1 MFFFLLPDKL
11 VETNLQ
17 INEKNNTAIS
27 SAPASFLNNPAVWIP
42 GESSRT
48 LPVFPNLAQTKLND
62 LSPCKQLPVSAA
74 GVGLGVTAGKQSDL
88 RLSLRVSLCHA
99 RPVGY
104 MSAGSGRTRSLEEKR
119 FSCEPDTHTLPVA
132 HALQGDLSPQ
142 KPSKSGLHGWNKRP
156 HVKILGGGYA
166 IRV

>member
-1 MFFFLLPDKL
+1 MLNQMFFFLLPDKL

-17 INEKNNTAIS
+17 INEKNNTAILS
-27 SAPASFLNNPAVWIP
+27 VPASFSKQSAVWIP

-74 GVGLGVTAGKQSDL
+74 GVRLGVTAGKQSDL

-99 RPVGY
+99 RLVGY
-104 MSAGSGRTRSLEEKR
+104 MSAGSGRTRSLEENAAVVR
-119 FSCEPDTHTLPVA
+119 LTYTHCRSHTPCKATFRHRNV
-132 HALQGDLSPQ
+132 
-142 KPSKSGLHGWNKRP
+142 
-156 HVKILGGGYA
+156 
-166 IRV
+166 